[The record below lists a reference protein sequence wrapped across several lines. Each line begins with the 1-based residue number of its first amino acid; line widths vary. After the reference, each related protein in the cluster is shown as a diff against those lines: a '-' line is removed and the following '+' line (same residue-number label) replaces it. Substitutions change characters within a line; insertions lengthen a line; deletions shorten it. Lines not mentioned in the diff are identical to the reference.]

1 MLENT
6 FFKGHLWTG
15 TSESAMDIT
24 QSLSVLSVLCSF
36 WDTFF
41 LFNPVHWFA
50 LQKRGGA
57 EATCAPPPP
66 PPPPPPSITF
76 SHVNLPFA
84 KLLGLCPRPHL
95 ARFTYLSPNT
105 LRVPYGPT
113 RFSLRESYKW
123 LFPSK
128 VWDLP
133 TALLKTHNFL
143 RKIERTSL
151 NLLELALFL
160 DRSST
165 NYYKEN
171 INFLNF
177 G

>member
-1 MLENT
+1 MQWILLKVCQ
-6 FFKGHLWTG
+6 FCLFRAVSG
-15 TSESAMDIT
+15 TLSFSLT
-24 QSLSVLSVLCSF
+24 QSIDLLCKKGE
-36 WDTFF
+36 
-41 LFNPVHWFA
+41 VQRRHV
-50 LQKRGGA
+50 
-57 EATCAPPPP
+57 PPL
-66 PPPPPPSITF
+66 PPPSITF

-105 LRVPYGPT
+105 LPVPYGPT

>member
-1 MLENT
+1 MGCEFNKMLENT

-41 LFNPVHWFA
+41 LFNPVHCFA

-57 EATCAPPPP
+57 AETCAPPPRS
-66 PPPPPPSITF
+66 PPSITF

-113 RFSLRESYKW
+113 RFSLREMT
-123 LFPSK
+123 FPLQS
-128 VWDLP
+128 
-133 TALLKTHNFL
+133 L
-143 RKIERTSL
+143 RPPDG
-151 NLLELALFL
+151 LAKN
-160 DRSST
+160 T
-165 NYYKEN
+165 
-171 INFLNF
+171 
-177 G
+177 